1 MLSSW
6 VLENLGFNRINSC
19 RSIPTTELTF
29 IPSKAKYKFQ
39 SYQFMQINPDLDIS
53 QPNTSSLTSVSIVSI
68 HADQSRRQSG
78 SRLANRGNMVS
89 IVSIQADQSRRRCL
103 IKTITSLNGFNRI
116 NSGRSIPTASLK
128 SWKCAFLSGF
138 NRINSGRSI
147 PTGIRQTNNN
157 AQNKLVSIVS
167 IQADQSRLL
176 YSSDTF
182 IKLFTF
188 QSYQFRQINPDSG
201 FLF

>member
-1 MLSSW
+1 MQINPDLTSKESLWKQKLVSIVSIHADQSRLKMLSSW

-89 IVSIQADQSRRRCL
+89 IVSIHADQSRQYWLLFLR
-103 IKTITSLNGFNRI
+103 ITILYRFNRI
-116 NSGRSIPTASLK
+116 NSCRSIPTS
-128 SWKCAFLSGF
+128 
-138 NRINSGRSI
+138 
-147 PTGIRQTNNN
+147 
-157 AQNKLVSIVS
+157 
-167 IQADQSRLL
+167 
-176 YSSDTF
+176 
-182 IKLFTF
+182 
-188 QSYQFRQINPDSG
+188 
-201 FLF
+201 